1 MRLVVRRARTHFLVD
16 CRTSER
22 VMRTGRRSMKKV
34 VLTYGTFDVF
44 HVGHLSLL
52 KRLRAMGDRLIVG
65 VTTDEFNQLR
75 GKKTL
80 VCYADRSQIVSSLK
94 CVDAVIAL
102 QRAEQ
107 KADDIRRYGV
117 SIFGMGDDWQ
127 GRFDNLSAHCEVVY
141 LPRTENVSSSQ
152 IRQALAAL
160 GSARVSGQTAAERPS
175 PVRRYPD

>member
-1 MRLVVRRARTHFLVD
+1 LLVD
-16 CRTSER
+16 GRESER
-22 VMRTGRRSMKKV
+22 VMWTGERSMKKV

-75 GKKTL
+75 GKETL
-80 VCYADRSQIVSSLK
+80 VCYADRLQIVSNLK

-102 QRAEQ
+102 ERAEQ
-107 KADDIRRYGV
+107 KVDDIRRYSV

-127 GRFDNLSAHCEVVY
+127 GRFDNLRAHCEVVY

-152 IRQALAAL
+152 IRQSLAAL
-160 GSARVSGQTAAERPS
+160 DGASVGGQKTAAQRLS
-175 PVRRYPD
+175 PVRWNPD